1 MTPQDFIRKWKT
13 HALTERA
20 AAQEHFIDLCRLFGH
35 PTPAEDDPA
44 GDHFTFEK
52 GAAIAGGGDGWAD
65 VWKKGYFAWEYKK
78 RRRNLDEATVQL
90 TRYAAA
96 LEHPPLLVVCDTIRF
111 QILTTWTNLE
121 TKKYSFELEDL
132 ADPEKFNLLRAV
144 FHNPDAL
151 KPTRTRAMIT
161 AEAAKKFQSI
171 SDALQQRNPDREAVA
186 HFVNQLVFC
195 FFADSVKLL
204 PEGLLKKL
212 LQTCEK
218 RPHKSRDYFQKLF
231 DSMKDGGDL
240 DLTEIAHFNGG
251 LFDGKPALGLEHV
264 EIQLLFSATSLDWSL
279 IDPTIF
285 GTLFERFLDPDKR
298 AQIGAHYTDPEK
310 IMMIVEPVV
319 LRPLRAQWAEAFIEI
334 EKIMKPLREAAPAGR
349 AGQSAHDKKIAAAR
363 AKAETLRDDFIDG
376 LTRLRILDPA
386 CGSGNFLYLALQG
399 VKDIEYRAI
408 NDCETLGLGRP
419 ATRVGPEILH
429 GIEINPFA
437 AELARTTIWIGDI
450 QWSIKNAIYSRP
462 QPILR
467 KLDSIERRDA
477 ILNDDGGEAQWPE
490 TDFIVGNPP
499 FLGGKLLRKG
509 LGDEYV
515 AALFAAY
522 DGSVPAE
529 ADLVCYWFAKA
540 WAAIVAGR
548 AKRAGLVSTNSI
560 RGGANRRVLVP
571 IAEQGTIFEAWSD
584 EPWILDGAAVRVSI
598 VCFSFPSPLAGEGG
612 PAPAGPDEGAPGAGR
627 ALRGMRG
634 ETLRTHAR
642 EMRKAPTDAEKI
654 LWHILRDRRFSGY
667 KFRRQAPIGNYIAD
681 FVCPSERLIVEA
693 DGSQH
698 AESPRDAARDAWF
711 ASQGFRVRRFWNAE
725 ILQKREMVADTLWAD
740 LAAPSSVSPSA
751 SHLLPQGEKGEAAPV
766 FPSPLAGEGGPAPV
780 GPDEGAPRE
789 QKRLDGFPVETI
801 NADLSARGFD
811 ITQARRLA
819 ENEGVAFMG
828 DTKGGAFDIP
838 GELARSWLQAP
849 LNPNGRPNSD
859 VLRPWVNGLDVT
871 RRPRDMWIIDFGVEM
886 TEQEAALYEEPF
898 AYVLEHV
905 KPERDNNRR
914 DAYRKNWWRHVEARP
929 AMWAAIEALGAS
941 PLPLAGEGGATKSR
955 RVRANV
961 QDPRHE
967 PSSDTASR
975 GHLLPQAGEG
985 ARYIV
990 TPRVAK
996 HRLFSWLAE
1005 TVEPDIRCHRHRPRR
1020 RHQLR
1025 RPSLALSRSL
1035 VAAALHLARRRQR
1048 SPLHPDHHLRNLPL
1062 PRRPHAQH
1070 SRQRL
1075 CWRPSREAHRA
1086 GREEARRAA
1095 PRMAQPAGP
1104 RGDRS
1109 RGRPRLPR
1117 PHPPQKRRGRRETK
1131 SPHADQ
1137 SL

>member
-1 MTPQDFIRKWKT
+1 
-13 HALTERA
+13 
-20 AAQEHFIDLCRLFGH
+20 
-35 PTPAEDDPA
+35 
-44 GDHFTFEK
+44 
-52 GAAIAGGGDGWAD
+52 
-65 VWKKGYFAWEYKK
+65 
-78 RRRNLDEATVQL
+78 
-90 TRYAAA
+90 
-96 LEHPPLLVVCDTIRF
+96 
-111 QILTTWTNLE
+111 
-121 TKKYSFELEDL
+121 
-132 ADPEKFNLLRAV
+132 
-144 FHNPDAL
+144 
-151 KPTRTRAMIT
+151 
-161 AEAAKKFQSI
+161 
-171 SDALQQRNPDREAVA
+171 
-186 HFVNQLVFC
+186 
-195 FFADSVKLL
+195 
-204 PEGLLKKL
+204 
-212 LQTCEK
+212 
-218 RPHKSRDYFQKLF
+218 
-231 DSMKDGGDL
+231 MKDGGDL

-319 LRPLRAQWAEAFIEI
+319 LLPLRAQWAEAFTEI

-363 AKAETLRDDFIDG
+363 AKAETLRDDFVDG

-429 GIEINPFA
+429 GVEINPFA

-467 KLDSIERRDA
+467 KLNSIERRDA
-477 ILNDDGGEAQWPE
+477 ILTWDAAPIAGVSSPLAGEDQGGGSRKLAKGSATPSPNPSPQGGGEPSAPIPAAWPE
-490 TDFIVGNPP
+490 ADFIVGNPP

-509 LGDEYV
+509 LGDKYV

-560 RGGANRRVLVP
+560 RGGANRRVLEP
-571 IAEQGTIFEAWSD
+571 IAQQNAIFEAWSD

-598 VCFSFPSPLAGEGG
+598 VCFAAPSLLAADQRAFPSPLAGEGA

-627 ALRGMRG
+627 ALRGLRG
-634 ETLRTHAR
+634 ETLRAHAR
-642 EMRKAPTDAEKI
+642 EMRKEPTDAEKI

-711 ASQGFRVRRFWNAE
+711 ASQGFRVRQFWNAE
-725 ILQKREMVADTLWAD
+725 ILQEREMVADTLWAD

-751 SHLLPQGEKGEAAPV
+751 SHLLPQGEKGGAAPLLPSPLAADQRAPAS
-766 FPSPLAGEGGPAPV
+766 PSPLAGEGGPAPA
-780 GPDEGAPRE
+780 GPDEGAPRA

-811 ITQARRLA
+811 ITQAKRLA

-828 DTKGGAFDIP
+828 DTKGGAFDVP
-838 GELARSWLQAP
+838 GDLARSWLRAP

-905 KPERDNNRR
+905 KSERDQNRR

-929 AMWAAIEALGAS
+929 AMWRAIEALGAS

-955 RVRANV
+955 RARANV
-961 QDPRHE
+961 QDPRHD
-967 PSSDTASR
+967 PSSDPASR
-975 GHLLPQAGEG
+975 A
-985 ARYIV
+985 
-990 TPRVAK
+990 T
-996 HRLFSWLAE
+996 FS
-1005 TVEPDIRCHRHRPRR
+1005 RK
-1020 RHQLR
+1020 
-1025 RPSLALSRSL
+1025 
-1035 VAAALHLARRRQR
+1035 
-1048 SPLHPDHHLRNLPL
+1048 
-1062 PRRPHAQH
+1062 
-1070 SRQRL
+1070 
-1075 CWRPSREAHRA
+1075 REKECAT
-1086 GREEARRAA
+1086 
-1095 PRMAQPAGP
+1095 
-1104 RGDRS
+1104 S
-1109 RGRPRLPR
+1109 
-1117 PHPPQKRRGRRETK
+1117 
-1131 SPHADQ
+1131 
-1137 SL
+1137 